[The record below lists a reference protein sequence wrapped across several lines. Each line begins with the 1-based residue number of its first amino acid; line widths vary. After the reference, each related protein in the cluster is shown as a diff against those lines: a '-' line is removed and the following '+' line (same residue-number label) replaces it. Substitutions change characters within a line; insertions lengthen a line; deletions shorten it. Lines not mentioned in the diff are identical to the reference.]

1 MFQEAHNVS
10 ESTKIFMRHKMF
22 QEAHQ
27 EVGRRVAR
35 LLQSQPPVFY
45 QRDPGANS
53 YIDILR

>member
-10 ESTKIFMRHKMF
+10 ESTTFFMRHKMF

-35 LLQSQPPVFY
+35 WLQSQPTVSY
-45 QRDPGANS
+45 QGAPGANLYS
-53 YIDILR
+53 